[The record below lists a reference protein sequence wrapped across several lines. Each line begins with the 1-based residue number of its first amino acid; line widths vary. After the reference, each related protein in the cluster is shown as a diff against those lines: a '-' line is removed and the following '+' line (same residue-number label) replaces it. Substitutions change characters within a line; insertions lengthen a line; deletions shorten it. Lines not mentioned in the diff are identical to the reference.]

1 MIYIGKNRALG
12 IAIKL
17 REQIIY
23 DLSKS
28 EGSILTLSET
38 MVVIEG
44 YTVEG
49 GRVRD
54 VELVSALR
62 DAYDEMFYL
71 VRDNGFQVDKET
83 ICLVNRIVAR
93 NENHD
98 NIGNFRKSGIAITGT
113 THKGT
118 SVKDFGIKYIEIID
132 RFNENKL
139 EDKAIDLFLDIAKTQ
154 FFGDGNKRTGQLM
167 MNGILIGEGYCPVV
181 LNFRENKERRDKLIH
196 FYETDDREPL
206 KKIIL
211 ENKDQSDIQNS
222 KAQNTL
228 DDHQANQTDIS
239 NPLTGEE
246 KREEE

>member
-167 MNGILIGEGYCPVV
+167 MNGILIREGYCPVV

-211 ENKDQSDIQNS
+211 EKQREFEIDFGI
-222 KAQNTL
+222 
-228 DDHQANQTDIS
+228 NQD
-239 NPLTGEE
+239 
-246 KREEE
+246 

>member
-167 MNGILIGEGYCPVV
+167 MNGILLGEGYCPVV

-211 ENKDQSDIQNS
+211 EKQREFEIDFGI
-222 KAQNTL
+222 
-228 DDHQANQTDIS
+228 NQD
-239 NPLTGEE
+239 
-246 KREEE
+246 

>member
-154 FFGDGNKRTGQLM
+154 FFGDGNRRTGQLM

-211 ENKDQSDIQNS
+211 EKQREFEIDFGI
-222 KAQNTL
+222 
-228 DDHQANQTDIS
+228 NQDW
-239 NPLTGEE
+239 
-246 KREEE
+246 K

>member
-167 MNGILIGEGYCPVV
+167 MNGLLIGEGYCPVV

-211 ENKDQSDIQNS
+211 EKQREFEIDFGI
-222 KAQNTL
+222 
-228 DDHQANQTDIS
+228 NQD
-239 NPLTGEE
+239 
-246 KREEE
+246 

>member
-154 FFGDGNKRTGQLM
+154 FFGDGTKRTGQLM

-211 ENKDQSDIQNS
+211 EKQREFEIDFGI
-222 KAQNTL
+222 
-228 DDHQANQTDIS
+228 NQD
-239 NPLTGEE
+239 
-246 KREEE
+246 

>member
-71 VRDNGFQVDKET
+71 VIDNGFQVDKET

-211 ENKDQSDIQNS
+211 EKQREFEIDFGI
-222 KAQNTL
+222 
-228 DDHQANQTDIS
+228 NQD
-239 NPLTGEE
+239 
-246 KREEE
+246 

>member
-167 MNGILIGEGYCPVV
+167 MNGILIGEGYCPGV
-181 LNFRENKERRDKLIH
+181 LNFRENKERIDKLIH

-211 ENKDQSDIQNS
+211 EKQREFEIDFGI
-222 KAQNTL
+222 
-228 DDHQANQTDIS
+228 NQDW
-239 NPLTGEE
+239 
-246 KREEE
+246 K

>member
-154 FFGDGNKRTGQLM
+154 FFGDGNKRTSQLM

-211 ENKDQSDIQNS
+211 EKQREFEIDFGI
-222 KAQNTL
+222 
-228 DDHQANQTDIS
+228 NQD
-239 NPLTGEE
+239 
-246 KREEE
+246 

>member
-12 IAIKL
+12 ITIKL

-211 ENKDQSDIQNS
+211 EKQREFEIDFGI
-222 KAQNTL
+222 
-228 DDHQANQTDIS
+228 NQDW
-239 NPLTGEE
+239 
-246 KREEE
+246 K

>member
-54 VELVSALR
+54 VELVSALK

-211 ENKDQSDIQNS
+211 EKQREFEIDFGI
-222 KAQNTL
+222 
-228 DDHQANQTDIS
+228 NQDW
-239 NPLTGEE
+239 
-246 KREEE
+246 K

>member
-93 NENHD
+93 NEN
-98 NIGNFRKSGIAITGT
+98 
-113 THKGT
+113 
-118 SVKDFGIKYIEIID
+118 
-132 RFNENKL
+132 
-139 EDKAIDLFLDIAKTQ
+139 
-154 FFGDGNKRTGQLM
+154 
-167 MNGILIGEGYCPVV
+167 C
-181 LNFRENKERRDKLIH
+181 
-196 FYETDDREPL
+196 
-206 KKIIL
+206 
-211 ENKDQSDIQNS
+211 
-222 KAQNTL
+222 
-228 DDHQANQTDIS
+228 
-239 NPLTGEE
+239 
-246 KREEE
+246 

>member
-1 MIYIGKNRALG
+1 MVIIIYIGKNRALG

-211 ENKDQSDIQNS
+211 EKQREFEIDFGI
-222 KAQNTL
+222 
-228 DDHQANQTDIS
+228 NQD
-239 NPLTGEE
+239 
-246 KREEE
+246 

>member
-1 MIYIGKNRALG
+1 MIYLGKTRAFG

-211 ENKDQSDIQNS
+211 EKQREFEIDFGI
-222 KAQNTL
+222 
-228 DDHQANQTDIS
+228 NQD
-239 NPLTGEE
+239 
-246 KREEE
+246 

>member
-83 ICLVNRIVAR
+83 ICLVKRIVAR
-93 NENHD
+93 NEKHD

-211 ENKDQSDIQNS
+211 EKQREFEIDFGI
-222 KAQNTL
+222 
-228 DDHQANQTDIS
+228 NQDW
-239 NPLTGEE
+239 
-246 KREEE
+246 K

>member
-211 ENKDQSDIQNS
+211 EKQREFEIDFGI
-222 KAQNTL
+222 
-228 DDHQANQTDIS
+228 NQDW
-239 NPLTGEE
+239 
-246 KREEE
+246 K

>member
-98 NIGNFRKSGIAITGT
+98 NIGNFRKSGIAITGI

-211 ENKDQSDIQNS
+211 EKQREFEIDFGI
-222 KAQNTL
+222 
-228 DDHQANQTDIS
+228 NQD
-239 NPLTGEE
+239 
-246 KREEE
+246 

>member
-211 ENKDQSDIQNS
+211 EKQREFEIDFGI
-222 KAQNTL
+222 
-228 DDHQANQTDIS
+228 NQD
-239 NPLTGEE
+239 
-246 KREEE
+246 

>member
-28 EGSILTLSET
+28 EGSILTLSEI

-211 ENKDQSDIQNS
+211 EKQREFEIDFGI
-222 KAQNTL
+222 
-228 DDHQANQTDIS
+228 NQD
-239 NPLTGEE
+239 
-246 KREEE
+246 

>member
-211 ENKDQSDIQNS
+211 EKQ
-222 KAQNTL
+222 
-228 DDHQANQTDIS
+228 
-239 NPLTGEE
+239 
-246 KREEE
+246 REFEIDFGIKQDWK

>member
-196 FYETDDREPL
+196 FYLTVDREPL

-211 ENKDQSDIQNS
+211 EKQREFEIDFGI
-222 KAQNTL
+222 
-228 DDHQANQTDIS
+228 NQD
-239 NPLTGEE
+239 
-246 KREEE
+246 

>member
-12 IAIKL
+12 IAIKW

-206 KKIIL
+206 KK
-211 ENKDQSDIQNS
+211 
-222 KAQNTL
+222 A
-228 DDHQANQTDIS
+228 
-239 NPLTGEE
+239 
-246 KREEE
+246 KRIWNWFWN

>member
-118 SVKDFGIKYIEIID
+118 SEKDFGIKYIEIID

-211 ENKDQSDIQNS
+211 EKQREFEIDFGI
-222 KAQNTL
+222 
-228 DDHQANQTDIS
+228 NQD
-239 NPLTGEE
+239 
-246 KREEE
+246 

>member
-83 ICLVNRIVAR
+83 ICLVNWIVAR

-211 ENKDQSDIQNS
+211 EKQREFEIDFGI
-222 KAQNTL
+222 
-228 DDHQANQTDIS
+228 NQDW
-239 NPLTGEE
+239 
-246 KREEE
+246 K